1 MTGQDIAVK
10 RLSSTSNQGDL
21 EFKNEV
27 RFLREL
33 QHRNIIQLLG
43 FCIHGV
49 ERVLIYEYMDNG
61 SLNTH
66 LFGGKYYDFYL

>member
-61 SLNTH
+61 SLNTR
-66 LFGGKYYDFYL
+66 LFGGKYCDFYL

>member
-49 ERVLIYEYMDNG
+49 ERVLMYEYMDNG
-61 SLNTH
+61 SLNTR
-66 LFGGKYYDFYL
+66 LFGGKYCDFYL

>member
-66 LFGGKYYDFYL
+66 LFGGEYYDFYL